1 MWRSCLPPA
10 PLLLPAALGDRG
22 AGCWQVGDV
31 LKSVDGE
38 GVCGKPLEEVVPM
51 IVGQVGAAAAVSPVP
66 LLCQCLCVLSG
77 LAQNSP
83 ALWRAV
89 AQEGT
94 ALQLGLAR
102 AGRELF
108 VFLVRGCSKTAAH
121 PSIGAC
127 AEHHPATSPQ
137 QVAARRTSPQPA
149 ASKTN
154 PQQMR
159 LDPDRVQTS
168 ARPASTK
175 VKSDERGYPGGSGG
189 ERRGSERKN
198 VTGAFPSLD
207 YFSLNS
213 FSPPAST
220 PASLPANTSSRMMPT
235 SGGNGKSGGPEPQLW
250 LNSGVGRRRK
260 ANDGMVKYLKVPGI
274 PHTLGVLIG

>member
-1 MWRSCLPPA
+1 MLAGGGCAEERRRRGGLWQ
-10 PLLLPAALGDRG
+10 AARGGCADDRG
-22 AGCWQVGDV
+22 AGGRCSRRV
-31 LKSVDGE
+31 S
-38 GVCGKPLEEVVPM
+38 CP
-51 IVGQVGAAAAVSPVP
+51 AAVSMPV
-66 LLCQCLCVLSG
+66 
-77 LAQNSP
+77 
-83 ALWRAV
+83 RAV
-89 AQEGT
+89 GPRSELTRAM
-94 ALQLGLAR
+94 AR
-102 AGRELF
+102 CGAG
-108 VFLVRGCSKTAAH
+108 GDCSAAW
-121 PSIGAC
+121 AC
-127 AEHHPATSPQ
+127 ACRTGVVCLPRARMFQDRSAPQ
-137 QVAARRTSPQPA
+137 HRGLCRTSSRDKPA

-235 SGGNGKSGGPEPQLW
+235 SGGNRKSGPPVPQHW

-260 ANDGMVKYLKVPGI
+260 AHDGMVKYL
-274 PHTLGVLIG
+274 